1 MEVREARASLSRSG
15 FLSHQLCVSALSRSD
30 HKECFRR
37 ERHADTQE
45 SQREETVIN
54 LFLSS
59 RWGDRANE
67 SPARGSWTDIRGFL
81 WQTAHQ
87 PLTNKDKWQNGASLR
102 FRSCTLIAGQTE
114 TERGGRKNSQSTVCA
129 EKQNISRIKV

>member
-1 MEVREARASLSRSG
+1 MEKRMAYVLPTDNSFFFLDELTFYMKWESLSLSHILSVIKQACLKLMEVREARASLSRSG

-59 RWGDRANE
+59 GWGDRANE
-67 SPARGSWTDIRGFL
+67 SPARGSWTDISGSYGKR
-81 WQTAHQ
+81 
-87 PLTNKDKWQNGASLR
+87 P
-102 FRSCTLIAGQTE
+102 
-114 TERGGRKNSQSTVCA
+114 
-129 EKQNISRIKV
+129 ISR